1 MDYVEPIFRPPSEA
15 YSVLLQITV
24 GCSHNKCRFC
34 EMYKTNRFTIK
45 PDEVIFADIDEA
57 ARDYQHIKRLFLC
70 DGDALIVPQKRLV
83 KILKRIK
90 EKMPWIERVGTY
102 ANTKSIKM
110 KSVED
115 LKELKELGIEI
126 AYMGLESG
134 DDVILEQ
141 MHKGADTKTMIEM
154 AKKLKEAGIKLSVTV
169 LNGLGSKERS
179 HIHAKRTGEVL
190 SEMKPDFVGALSFMI
205 TPGTPLYKEEYSR
218 GEFKILSPQEL
229 LEEIGIM
236 IAHTDMDGLFHANHA
251 SNYLPIRAKLPEDKD
266 KTLKLIEKALKGK
279 VKLKPEHMRAL

>member
-1 MDYVEPIFRPPSEA
+1 MDYIEPVFRPPSEA
-15 YSVLLQITV
+15 YSILLQITV

-34 EMYKTNRFTIK
+34 EMYKTKRFFIKSDETIM
-45 PDEVIFADIDEA
+45 ADIEEA
-57 ARDYQHIKRLFLC
+57 ARDYSYVKKLFLC

-83 KILKRIK
+83 RILEAIK
-90 EKMPWIERVGTY
+90 EKMPWIERIGTY

-115 LKELKELGIEI
+115 LKELRRLGLKI

-141 MHKGADTKTMIEM
+141 MNKGADTRKMIDM
-154 AKKLKEAGIKLSVTV
+154 AKKIKEAGIKLSVTV
-169 LNGLGSKERS
+169 LNGLGSRERS
-179 HIHAKRTGEVL
+179 KIHAIKTGEVL

-205 TPGTPLYKEEYSR
+205 TPGTPLYREEFSR
-218 GEFKILSPQEL
+218 GEFKILKPEEL
-229 LEEIGIM
+229 LEEIGLM
-236 IAHTDMDGLFHANHA
+236 IANTDMDGLFHANHA
-251 SNYLPIRAKLPEDKD
+251 SNYLPIRARLPEDRD
-266 KTLKLIEKALKGK
+266 KTLKLIHDALDGK